1 MGWRHKNKN
10 QKKTEENKV
19 KPKAAVSL
27 LGIYFWATQTE
38 SNRNET
44 KSLTRSGQEVSME
57 RHKKI
62 KEKWEE
68 CGKVVTGAANK
79 CPICAVTGTLEAR
92 F

>member
-1 MGWRHKNKN
+1 
-10 QKKTEENKV
+10 
-19 KPKAAVSL
+19 
-27 LGIYFWATQTE
+27 
-38 SNRNET
+38 
-44 KSLTRSGQEVSME
+44 ME

-62 KEKWEE
+62 REKWEE